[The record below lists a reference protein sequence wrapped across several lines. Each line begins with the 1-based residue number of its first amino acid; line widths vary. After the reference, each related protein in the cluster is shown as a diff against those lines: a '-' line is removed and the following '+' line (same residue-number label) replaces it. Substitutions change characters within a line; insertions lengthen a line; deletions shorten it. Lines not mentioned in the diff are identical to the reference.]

1 MSKKLLLKLSAGLY
15 VAVLLFTS
23 CSYKLSLTGAS
34 IPADLK
40 TIDVEFFENNAQ
52 LVVPTLSQQF
62 TEALKTRIRN
72 TTSIKIVRSDANA
85 ILSGAITGYTIAP
98 ISIQATTGGERPIA
112 GASRLTITVAVKYVK
127 FITKDGKVTSDPD
140 KILSFDETFTRFANY
155 NGDIASQEQALIAD
169 INKQL
174 TEDVFNRAF
183 ANW

>member
-1 MSKKLLLKLSAGLY
+1 MSKKLLFKLLTGMC
-15 VAVLLFTS
+15 VMVLLFTS

-40 TIDVEFFENNAQ
+40 TVDVQFFENNAQ
-52 LVVPTLSQQF
+52 LVVPTLSQNF
-62 TEALKTRIRN
+62 TEALKARIRN
-72 TTSIKIVRSDANA
+72 TTDIKIVRGDADA
-85 ILSGAITGYTIAP
+85 VFSGAVTGYSIAP
-98 ISIQATTGGERPIA
+98 ISIEATTGGQRPIA

-127 FITKDGKVTSDPD
+127 YIYKDGKRTSDPD

-155 NGDIASQEQALIAD
+155 SGDIASQEQGLIAD

-174 TEDVFNRAF
+174 TEDIFNRAF